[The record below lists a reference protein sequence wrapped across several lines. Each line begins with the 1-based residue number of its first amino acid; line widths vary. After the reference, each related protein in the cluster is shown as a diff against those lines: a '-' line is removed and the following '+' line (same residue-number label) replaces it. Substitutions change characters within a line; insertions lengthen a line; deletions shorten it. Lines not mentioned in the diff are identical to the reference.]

1 MKLSKAHVL
10 TAIASIATAP
20 SCTDNA
26 VHFDESEL
34 LTDSIVTTD
43 EDGSE
48 LSRTTFFHDQNGR
61 DTLTITETMGLT
73 TVRRTTYTPDGEVDT
88 ETITTDSDTAFTEYT
103 TMPDGSKLTT
113 TTARTADGMR
123 NQEVT
128 VTAQDS
134 ATHTTISTTTFA
146 NSRQKKSLSKHDE
159 NGNETEVTTWQRDSG
174 QQTWEPISKLTYEYT
189 DGKIAQG
196 TYSTWAET
204 KWEGLSSETYKYG
217 ANGLLTEKA
226 ERADEILVITTYD
239 YDSAGNKTQEE
250 QRTHDKSEGKEM
262 ITEKRCLKYSKMRK
276 TEDMYSIDGYGEE
289 RSRLRHMI
297 TTTYYSPKPPFPQK
311 GSQRN

>member
-26 VHFDESEL
+26 IYFDESEL

-43 EDGSE
+43 DDGSV
-48 LSRTTFFHDQNGR
+48 LSRTTFFHDEDGR
-61 DTLTITETMGLT
+61 DTLIKTETMGLT
-73 TVRRTTYTPDGEVDT
+73 TVRRTTYTPEGEAAT
-88 ETITTDSDTAFTEYT
+88 EIIATDSDTIFTEYA
-103 TMPDGSKLTT
+103 TMPDGGKLT
-113 TTARTADGMR
+113 TTARTADGTR
-123 NQEVT
+123 SQEVT

-134 ATHTTISTTTFA
+134 AAHTTISTTTFA

-159 NGNETEVTTWQRDSG
+159 NGNKTEVTTWQRDSG

-189 DGKIAQG
+189 DGKIAKG

-204 KWEGLSSETYKYG
+204 KWEELSSETYKYG

-226 ERADEILVITTYD
+226 ERADEIRVITTYD

-250 QRTHDKSEGKEM
+250 QRIYDKSEGNEM
-262 ITEKRCLKYSKMRK
+262 IREKRSLKYGEMRK
-276 TEDMYSIDGYGEE
+276 TEDIYSIESYDGE
-289 RSRLRHMI
+289 RSTLSHMV
-297 TTTYYSPKPPFPQK
+297 TTTYYSPKPPIPQK
-311 GSQRN
+311 GRQRN